1 MAETLYQKRTKVR
14 RMSDIERLASQYK
27 KNVEAMTGEYQQS
40 FGEFEA
46 NRAKAMQPYNAALA
60 QYQTAFADYEN
71 QAAGYR
77 ERLGAYQK
85 ALEDFPTSAGEKV
98 NAQMYNTKGGKIW
111 KIGDRSYSIDELP
124 ANYFVADVMG
134 EVPEMTTVGVG
145 RGARQVPTGN
155 MVTKV
160 VGQELRK
167 RTPPGEFTE
176 KAPTA
181 PTAPTMPEL
190 AEFDSSG
197 FAARR
202 GELESTFKREVG
214 ERKAARLGA
223 VSRRATRPML
233 QET

>member
-46 NRAKAMQPYNAALA
+46 NRVKAMEPYNLA
-60 QYQTAFADYEN
+60 MEQYKTQFADYEK

-85 ALEDFPTSAGEKV
+85 AIEDFPTSAGEKV
-98 NAQMYNTKGGKIW
+98 NAPVYNSKAGKMYQIGGT
-111 KIGDRSYSIDELP
+111 SYLASDLP
-124 ANYFVADVMG
+124 VNYFLADVMG

-145 RGARQVPTGN
+145 RGARQVATGK
-155 MVTKV
+155 MTTKV
-160 VGQELRK
+160 VGQEVRK
-167 RTPPGEFTE
+167 RTPPGKFTE
-176 KAPTA
+176 KAPEA

-190 AEFDSSG
+190 AEFDSSSL
-197 FAARR
+197 AARR
-202 GELESTFKREVG
+202 GELEATFKREVG

>member
-1 MAETLYQKRTKVR
+1 MATAPKGKKLR
-14 RMSDIERLASQYK
+14 RMTDIDRLAAEYK
-27 KNVEAMTGEYQQS
+27 RNVEAMTGEYQQS
-40 FGEFEA
+40 FTDFEA
-46 NRAKAMQPYNAALA
+46 NRAKAMEPYNAELA

-85 ALEDFPTSAGEKV
+85 AIADFPTSAGERV
-98 NAQMYNTKGGKIW
+98 NAQMYNTRSGKIW
-111 KIGDRSYSIDELP
+111 RIGDRSYSIDELP

-134 EVPEMTTVGVG
+134 EVPETRTVGAG
-145 RGARQVPTGN
+145 RSSTQVPTGK
-155 MVTKV
+155 MITKV

-167 RTPPGEFTE
+167 RTPPGKFTE
-176 KAPTA
+176 KAPEA
-181 PTAPTMPEL
+181 PTAPTLPEL

-197 FAARR
+197 FAAKRE
-202 GELESTFKREVG
+202 ELESRFKREVS
-214 ERKAARLGA
+214 ERRAARLGA

>member
-1 MAETLYQKRTKVR
+1 MATAPKGKKLR
-14 RMSDIERLASQYK
+14 RMTDIDRLAAEYK
-27 KNVEAMTGEYQQS
+27 RNVEAMTGEYQQS
-40 FGEFEA
+40 FTDFEA
-46 NRAKAMQPYNAALA
+46 GRAKAMEPYNVASE
-60 QYQTAFADYEN
+60 QYKTAFADYEK

-85 ALEDFPTSAGEKV
+85 AIEDFPTSAGERV
-98 NAQMYNTKGGKIW
+98 NAPTWRNRGGAGFT
-111 KIGDRSYSIDELP
+111 IGGVQYRADELP
-124 ANYFVADVMG
+124 VNYFLADVMG
-134 EVPEMTTVGVG
+134 EVPETRTVGAG

-181 PTAPTMPEL
+181 PTAPTLPEL